1 MEEKFYTILT
11 ATGKA
16 KLANSAVLG
25 SKVNFKTLKIGDGK
39 GAYYEPSETQTSLVN
54 PVWSGNISSISVDE
68 SNLNWII
75 IETLIPATI
84 GGFFIREAG
93 IFDEDDDLIAIS
105 KISETYKPV
114 VSEGSTKDLHIKI
127 ILEVSNVE
135 SVTLKIDPTVIVA
148 TKKDIEVIEVKVKN
162 IDEQLLDMKNYLN
175 YMPINGGDFDGSDDL
190 NVNIDGGTY

>member
-1 MEEKFYTILT
+1 MAEKFYTILT

-25 SKVNFKTLKIGDGK
+25 SKVKFKTLKIGDGK

-114 VSEGSTKDLHIKI
+114 VSEGSTKDLYIKI

-148 TKKDIEVIEVKVKN
+148 TKKDIEVIEVEVKN
-162 IDEQLLDMKNYLN
+162 IEAQLLDMKSYLN